1 MVMDNSPRPRGAP
14 SSAAS
19 SDAFRSFFDQTY
31 GPATSYLRRRLRGD
45 ASYEDVAADAYT
57 VVWRRWDD
65 RPANPNEWM
74 PWMYGICRNVLR
86 NHHRST
92 SRRLRLLRKV
102 ELDESTAHQ
111 GGDDVDVAL
120 HEAMGRL
127 AAADREVLLLINW
140 EGLSHGEV
148 GQVLGCSPNA
158 VAIRAHRARRQL
170 AERLGRPTERSVQTV
185 DMNGSNRTLP
195 CELNPLENPA

>member
-1 MVMDNSPRPRGAP
+1 MDNSPRLRGAP
-14 SSAAS
+14 TSAAP

-45 ASYEDVAADAYT
+45 ASYEDAAADAYT

-65 RPANPNEWM
+65 RPADPEAWM

-86 NHHRST
+86 NHHRAT
-92 SRRLRLLRKV
+92 SRRLRLVRKV
-102 ELDESTAHQ
+102 EQHEVPATQ
-111 GGDDVDVAL
+111 GGDEADAEL
-120 HEAMGRL
+120 HEALGKL
-127 AAADREVLLLINW
+127 HETDREVLRLITW
-140 EGLSHGEV
+140 EGLSHEEV
-148 GQVLGCSPNA
+148 GRVLGCTANA

-170 AERLGRPTERSVQTV
+170 GVLLGLRSERSVAQA
-185 DMNGSNRTLP
+185 DMSGSNRTLP

>member
-1 MVMDNSPRPRGAP
+1 L
-14 SSAAS
+14 
-19 SDAFRSFFDQTY
+19 FFDQTY
-31 GPATSYLRRRLRGD
+31 GPATSYLRRRLNGD
-45 ASYEDVAADAYT
+45 ASYEDAAADAYA

-65 RPANPNEWM
+65 RPANADEWM

-102 ELDESTAHQ
+102 EVNEVVTERD
-111 GGDDVDVAL
+111 GGDLDVAL
-120 HEAMGRL
+120 HEALGKL
-127 AAADREVLLLINW
+127 AELDREILRLITW
-140 EGLSHGEV
+140 EGLSQAEV
-148 GQVLGCSPNA
+148 GRVIGRTENA

-170 AERLGRPTERSVQTV
+170 AELLGRRTERTPRTA